1 MDLGNLWQES
11 GGGAAEEEEGKA
23 EEVRNWCSVQEV
35 RVGYRGEGR
44 EGRRGTLLVQCS
56 GGVCCWLFGI
66 DSCME

>member
-44 EGRRGTLLVQCS
+44 EGRRGTQLVRCS
-56 GGVCCWLFGI
+56 VGACWV
-66 DSCME
+66 

>member
-1 MDLGNLWQES
+1 M
-11 GGGAAEEEEGKA
+11 EGKA

-35 RVGYRGEGR
+35 RVECRGEGR